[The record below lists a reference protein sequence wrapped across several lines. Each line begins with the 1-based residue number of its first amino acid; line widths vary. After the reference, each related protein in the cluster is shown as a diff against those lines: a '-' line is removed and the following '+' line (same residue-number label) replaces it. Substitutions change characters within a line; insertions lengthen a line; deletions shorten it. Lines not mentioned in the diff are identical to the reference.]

1 MYIRYVVLVIMLVY
15 LPGCGIIDYF
25 AVPKPEQTAQ
35 ELYENAKDAMEEKHY
50 AQAAEYYEKLK
61 DNYPLSPY
69 TVEAERALGDA
80 LFFDEKYAEAVE
92 AYKEFETLHPRH
104 PDIPYVLYQIGMSN
118 LKTFIS
124 IDRPTTSIQE
134 AYEYFQR
141 VKETFPDSPYAEAA
155 VNEMKA
161 CRLIMVEH
169 ELYIANVFWN
179 MGKYGPAWKR
189 YTFILENFSDVP
201 HVSEYTKERSLAAY
215 FLYRKQESQAERE
228 QIHGSW
234 KKLFNWL

>member
-1 MYIRYVVLVIMLVY
+1 
-15 LPGCGIIDYF
+15 
-25 AVPKPEQTAQ
+25 
-35 ELYENAKDAMEEKHY
+35 
-50 AQAAEYYEKLK
+50 
-61 DNYPLSPY
+61 
-69 TVEAERALGDA
+69 
-80 LFFDEKYAEAVE
+80 
-92 AYKEFETLHPRH
+92 
-104 PDIPYVLYQIGMSN
+104 MSS

-141 VKETFPDSPYAEAA
+141 VQETFPDSPYAEAA

-201 HVSEYTKERSLAAY
+201 SVSEYTKERSLAAY

-234 KKLFNWL
+234 KRLFNWL